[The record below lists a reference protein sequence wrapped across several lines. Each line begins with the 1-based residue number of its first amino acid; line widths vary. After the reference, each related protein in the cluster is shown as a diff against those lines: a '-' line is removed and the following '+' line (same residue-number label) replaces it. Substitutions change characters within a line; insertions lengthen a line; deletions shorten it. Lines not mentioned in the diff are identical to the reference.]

1 MGPLGAT
8 SDDDWHAGRITD
20 VGLAEMRSQIGSVQE
35 ITPWITSVTEEAIW
49 HFASGIG
56 DDNPMWWDRAYAE
69 GSPAGRMFAPP
80 TLLYAL
86 TNDVAKPH
94 LRKQHMARE
103 EWLKGTLSIWAGDR
117 WNWHSRLWLGEELT
131 VTRELH
137 GVRESTGRFAGRS
150 IVQTELL
157 RFTGGVGQPVADL
170 YRTTMRFEREGSR
183 RNTQSSVLPETH
195 YSAEDRARI
204 IDQYALESAR
214 RQGRQPRHWEDVMIG
229 EELSPLVK
237 GPLTITNLI
246 GWILGW
252 GSSQCPTNRM
262 LYSYLAEHPGGRVYN
277 SATGVDDSVEAM
289 HWDQYFARES
299 GMDRGFDF
307 GGQRISW
314 AAHVLTDWGGDEA
327 QLIGLEARL
336 KAPNYLGDT
345 TWFRGTVTD
354 KWQSDL
360 GALVT
365 CHLTGVNQRGTVTI
379 TADGTMTLPTR
390 R

>member
-1 MGPLGAT
+1 
-8 SDDDWHAGRITD
+8 
-20 VGLAEMRSQIGSVQE
+20 MRSLIGAVE
-35 ITPWITSVTEEAIW
+35 EVTPWLSGVTEEAIW

-69 GSPAGRMFAPP
+69 HSAVGRMYAPP

-86 TNDVAKPH
+86 TNDVTMPH
-94 LRKQHMARE
+94 VHRERIARE

-117 WNWHSRLWLGEELT
+117 WHWHSRLWLGEEVR

-137 GVRESTGRFAGRS
+137 GVRESQGAFAGRR

-157 RFTGGVGQPVADL
+157 RFTGRAGQPIADL
-170 YRTTMRFEREGSR
+170 YRTTMRFEREESR
-183 RNTQSSVLPETH
+183 RNTKYLNLPETK
-195 YSAEDRARI
+195 YSVDERQAI
-204 IDQYALESAR
+204 IDQYASESAR
-214 RQGRQPRHWEDVMIG
+214 RRG
-229 EELSPLVK
+229 EEPRYWDDVTVGDEISPLVK
-237 GPLTITNLI
+237 GPLTVTNLI

-262 LYSYLAEHPGGRVYN
+262 LYSWLNEHPGGRLYN
-277 SATGVDDSVEAM
+277 ASTGWDDTTEAM

-327 QLIGLEARL
+327 ELIGLDARL
-336 KAPNYLGDT
+336 KSPNYLGDT
-345 TWFRGTVTD
+345 TWFSGRVTD
-354 KWQSDL
+354 KRETDA
-360 GALVT
+360 GALVS
-365 CHLTGVNQRGTVTI
+365 CQLLGVNQRGAVTI
-379 TADGTMTLPTR
+379 TADGTMALPR
-390 R
+390 RHG